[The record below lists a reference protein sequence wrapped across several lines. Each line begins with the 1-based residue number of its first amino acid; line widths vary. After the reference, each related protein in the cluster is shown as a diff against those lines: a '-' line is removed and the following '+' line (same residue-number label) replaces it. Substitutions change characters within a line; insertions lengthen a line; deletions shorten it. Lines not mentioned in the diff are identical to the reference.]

1 MRLMLHLLRL
11 LAGPVSMSDSVSVHR
26 CCILAL
32 CLPSRSLARLLL
44 LPHAGG
50 AFPLFFGV
58 LSDGLLLL
66 LEPLQLFRGL
76 TQISNVSALVHLL
89 Y

>member
-1 MRLMLHLLRL
+1 
-11 LAGPVSMSDSVSVHR
+11 MSDSVHR

-32 CLPSRSLARLLL
+32 CLLSRSFARLLL
-44 LPHAGG
+44 VPHAGG

-66 LEPLQLFRGL
+66 LEPLQLTRGL
-76 TQISNVSALVHLL
+76 TPFFKSQCLST
-89 Y
+89 